1 MIKACIF
8 DMDGTVLD
16 TIGTITYFV
25 NVTLEKFGIRKI
37 SEDECKIFV
46 GNGARLLIERTL
58 KSRGLEDEKL
68 ICEVLD
74 SYNAAYDADPNYMT
88 KPFDK
93 ITELLAALRAHGI
106 KVGIVSN
113 KPDDAVAILSE
124 EYFGELVDMSVGDR
138 PDIRKKPAPDPL
150 LYAAKALGSDRF
162 VFVGDSETDIM
173 AAKNAGVP
181 CISVTWGFR
190 DREQIEAVGG
200 EIFCRDAGELE
211 GEIMRLLE
219 AGE

>member
-1 MIKACIF
+1 MKEKFAVLF
-8 DMDGTVLD
+8 DLDGTLLD
-16 TIGTITYFV
+16 TLEDLIGAV
-25 NVTLEKFGIRKI
+25 NYILDKYGYPKRANEDIRR
-37 SEDECKIFV
+37 FL
-46 GNGARLLIERTL
+46 GNGARDLMERSL
-58 KSRGLEDEKL
+58 PKHVVGDRFEEILCEYKQYYSEHSK
-68 ICEVLD
+68 ICTKPYDGVLEVL
-74 SYNAAYDADPNYMT
+74 
-88 KPFDK
+88 KQLKDK
-93 ITELLAALRAHGI
+93 GI
-106 KVGIVSN
+106 STAIVSN

-190 DREQIEAVGG
+190 DRDVLIDSGA
-200 EIFCRDAGELE
+200 EIFADNTCEMLDTIYSLFDIR
-211 GEIMRLLE
+211 R
-219 AGE
+219 